1 MIIIIIAVFFL
12 FSPQRLMDY
21 CLTFAYQH
29 MTQVAL
35 SGGFAELDG
44 ALAKQLTVKAAE
56 MGIFK
61 T

>member
-1 MIIIIIAVFFL
+1 
-12 FSPQRLMDY
+12 MDY
-21 CLTFAYQH
+21 CFKFSYQH

-35 SGGFAELDG
+35 SDGFAELDG
-44 ALAKQLTVKAAE
+44 VLAKQLIVKAAE